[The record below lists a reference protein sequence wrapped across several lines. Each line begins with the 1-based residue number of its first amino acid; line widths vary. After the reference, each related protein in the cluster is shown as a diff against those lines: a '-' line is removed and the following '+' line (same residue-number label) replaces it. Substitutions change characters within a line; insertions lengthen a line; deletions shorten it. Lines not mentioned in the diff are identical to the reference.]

1 MPTTNDFWEF
11 ILAVED
17 AYAVRR
23 KTIMQQF
30 SLTAAEVDILLFLA
44 NNPEFDTA
52 AQIAKLRRI
61 PKSQISLSV
70 ASLCRAGLL
79 TGRHAPNDRKSVHLL
94 PTDAAAPV
102 IEAGR
107 GVQEEF
113 AETLFSGFSDAEKA
127 EFSRLHAKIADN
139 ISLERKDNA

>member
-11 ILAVED
+11 ILAVEN
-17 AYAVRR
+17 AYAARR

-30 SLTAAEVDILLFLA
+30 SLTAAVDILLFLA
-44 NNPEFDTA
+44 NNPKFDTA

-61 PKSQISLSV
+61 PKSQVSLSV

-94 PTDAAAPV
+94 PTDAASPV

-127 EFSRLHAKIADN
+127 EFSQLRAKIADN
-139 ISLERKDNA
+139 ISLERKNDA